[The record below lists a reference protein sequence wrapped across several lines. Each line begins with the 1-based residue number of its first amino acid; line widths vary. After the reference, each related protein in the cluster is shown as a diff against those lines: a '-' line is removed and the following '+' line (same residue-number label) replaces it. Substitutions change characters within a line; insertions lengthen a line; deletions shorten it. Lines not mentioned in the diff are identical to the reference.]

1 MWNINKVE
9 KTVGNVGHSQ
19 SSAAEISGNLLHRSA
34 FNRGENGSLTV
45 AAEKFQPSHESGGLI
60 CTENRMGPTLSIGP
74 AFRIFVLL
82 FCSVFLRSP
91 SPCYIPLNIDDPS
104 LSTSPRLYPSR
115 PTRLSLLLM
124 F

>member
-45 AAEKFQPSHESGGLI
+45 AAEKFS
-60 CTENRMGPTLSIGP
+60 RGP
-74 AFRIFVLL
+74 IFERVCGRVGECVYMRLAGWLGVLDGW
-82 FCSVFLRSP
+82 VG
-91 SPCYIPLNIDDPS
+91 
-104 LSTSPRLYPSR
+104 
-115 PTRLSLLLM
+115 
-124 F
+124 